1 MRLYI
6 FLPVSAPETARRRAP
21 RREREEK
28 KLATE
33 PRAICICS
41 ACASLILPLA
51 ACFVCH
57 ESEPYS
63 CQSRAEQ
70 GGESRRRTPRKG
82 GQESKEPVKAVGW
95 WPAANLGFEWPVTSH
110 CTATQKAA
118 SGGKTKKKTK
128 WELERELWSSAYMCP
143 VRGSPSW
150 RGDGGRIDWRWW
162 TINEG
167 IDFRVRVAGWG
178 LEINWN
184 KHINT
189 SSVLHPERTH
199 TLPQIYYEPCLA

>member
-1 MRLYI
+1 M
-6 FLPVSAPETARRRAP
+6 
-21 RREREEK
+21 
-28 KLATE
+28 TE
-33 PRAICICS
+33 LRAIRICS
-41 ACASLILPLA
+41 ACASLSLPLA
-51 ACFVCH
+51 ACFVYH

-70 GGESRRRTPRKG
+70 GGESRRRTPRKEG
-82 GQESKEPVKAVGW
+82 RRAKSAGESCRMMTSSQSRIW
-95 WPAANLGFEWPVTSH
+95 VTSYLPLH
-110 CTATQKAA
+110 SDTEGSQLKE
-118 SGGKTKKKTK
+118 KKK
-128 WELERELWSSAYMCP
+128 RQSLWSSAYMCP

-189 SSVLHPERTH
+189 SSILHPEHTH
-199 TLPQIYYEPCLA
+199 TLSQIYYEPCLA